1 MYLFLWIHSS
11 EGWNA
16 WRLISGG
23 VVSLLLE
30 MLLKV
35 SPVGSGHCHH
45 LWMLSSLSLRA
56 ESIVFLRRKS
66 HHGHRGARAGFCHC
80 FSLFLLLS
88 LETANMGARTLQW
101 LGSLGS
107 PSVRLAGW
115 NCSEHCFNQQGLL
128 CLDRS
133 QFGLNSGHGGAFPSL
148 ATHSLVQASYALVWL
163 LSPRPP
169 AGVWL
174 GGMLLEILDVRQVGS
189 YAGQQAAARDI

>member
-1 MYLFLWIHSS
+1 MNTFIRGLKCLVPYFWCSCSPAAGDAFESVTGGQWTLSPPVDAEQLVTASREHRLF
-11 EGWNA
+11 E
-16 WRLISGG
+16 
-23 VVSLLLE
+23 E
-30 MLLKV
+30 KK
-35 SPVGSGHCHH
+35 PP
-45 LWMLSSLSLRA
+45 RA
-56 ESIVFLRRKS
+56 Q
-66 HHGHRGARAGFCHC
+66 GARAGFCHR

-88 LETANMGARTLQW
+88 LETANMGARTLRW

-169 AGVWL
+169 AGTWL